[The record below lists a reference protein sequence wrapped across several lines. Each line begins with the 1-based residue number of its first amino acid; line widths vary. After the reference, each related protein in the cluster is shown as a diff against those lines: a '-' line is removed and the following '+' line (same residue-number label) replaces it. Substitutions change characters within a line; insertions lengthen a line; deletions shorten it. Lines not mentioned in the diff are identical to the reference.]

1 MKLVKQSFHPILI
14 FLKNMFIVMIFSIQL
29 YCKMKRRAIEIQ
41 NIISN
46 AKLSPESQAFYLLS
60 FY

>member
-1 MKLVKQSFHPILI
+1 MKLVKQFFHPVLI

-29 YCKMKRRAIEIQ
+29 YCKMKRGAIEIQ
-41 NIISN
+41 NKISN
-46 AKLSPESQAFYLLS
+46 TKLSPESQAFYLLS